1 LAYLILR
8 RYKIK
13 VFRWYYLV
21 RKLSRIIL
29 NIWVTN
35 KRLSTSWLAFTSLI
49 NYLLFWYTLLWITDR
64 ILKLLR
70 IIFKKCQAGVW
81 TWPISILNIIN
92 YIIFDNLCVS
102 SRVLKMQTWLHS
114 SLSTWHRNYLIIY
127 FLCALRWKQL
137 NFWVIIINF
146 WFAFA
151 WLSSGIHNFILIRIV
166 KLLSKRIVSFL
177 WVLLINSI
185 WSWYDCVFLIQ

>member
-1 LAYLILR
+1 
-8 RYKIK
+8 
-13 VFRWYYLV
+13 
-21 RKLSRIIL
+21 LSWIIWK
-29 NIWVTN
+29 IWVADE
-35 KRLSTSWLAFTSLI
+35 RLSTSWLAFTWLI
-49 NYLLFWYTLLWITDR
+49 NYLLFWYTLLWASNWILNLLSIT
-64 ILKLLR
+64 
-70 IIFKKCQAGVW
+70 FKKFHTRVR
-81 TWPISILNIIN
+81 TWSISILNIIN

-102 SRVLKMQTWLHS
+102 SRVLKMQSWLHS

-137 NFWVIIINF
+137 NFWVIINNF